1 MMIEHKNVKFPW
13 AFLLITFGFTW
24 LVLLP
29 GVLASLG
36 LFELRLPMYALVA
49 LAQFGP
55 SLTAFLLT
63 FRSDGKAGAIQ
74 LLKRAFNFHIPW
86 IWLVTI
92 FLMPPLLA
100 GLALVIH
107 VLLGGQLP
115 PLQLLAQ
122 PAAILPSFI
131 FILLLQGPVPE
142 EFGWRGYLLDR
153 LQSRWSALIAS
164 LILGFFWWLWHLPA
178 NFMEGVAQAYLPQIP
193 YLIWILA
200 FSVLMTWIYNNTDG
214 NLLAALLFHTM
225 ANLSNAL
232 FPTFELTSGGSQPA
246 YYYLAALTVITA
258 TLVVAVWGPQQLRRQ
273 NKRVSQRSMSNI

>member
-1 MMIEHKNVKFPW
+1 MIEHNNVKFPW
-13 AFLLITFGFTW
+13 TFLFLTFGFTW
-24 LVLLP
+24 LILLP
-29 GVLASLG
+29 GILASLG

-49 LAQFGP
+49 VAQFGP

-63 FRSDGKAGAIQ
+63 YRSDGKAGAIQ

-86 IWLVTI
+86 KWLAAI

-100 GLALVIH
+100 GLALAIH

-115 PLQLLAQ
+115 QLQLLSQ
-122 PAAILPSFI
+122 PAAILPSFFFI
-131 FILLLQGPVPE
+131 FLLQGPVPE

-153 LQSRWSALIAS
+153 LQSRWNALIAS

-200 FSVLMTWIYNNTDG
+200 FSVLMTWIYNNTGG

-232 FPTFELTSGGSQPA
+232 FPTFELTPGGSQQA
-246 YYYLAALTVITA
+246 YYFLAALTVITA
-258 TLVVAVWGPQQLRRQ
+258 SLVITVCGPQRLRRQ
-273 NKRVSQRSMSNI
+273 GKLVVDKSISSI

>member
-63 FRSDGKAGAIQ
+63 FRNDGKAGAIQ
-74 LLKRAFNFHIPW
+74 LLKRALNFHIPW

-92 FLMPPLLA
+92 FLIPPLLA

-107 VLLGGQLP
+107 VLLGGHLP

-153 LQSRWSALIAS
+153 LQSRWNALIAS